1 MSHTTNMNKKT
12 TMTYTIKTETRTRM
26 AGGILEGCPMYE
38 VKYTQYN
45 ILQDG
50 QLVTF
55 VYDET
60 DVAPTIDRLIAGTTN
75 GYGTRFD

>member
-1 MSHTTNMNKKT
+1 MKNNFQVT
-12 TMTYTIKTETRTRM
+12 TETRTRM

-45 ILQDG
+45 ILRDG

-55 VYDET
+55 VFDA
-60 DVAPTIDRLIAGTTN
+60 DDIAPTIKRLVDGTTN

>member
-1 MSHTTNMNKKT
+1 MKNNFQV
-12 TMTYTIKTETRTRM
+12 KTETRTRM
-26 AGGILEGCPMYE
+26 AGGILEGCEMYE
-38 VKYTQYN
+38 VTTTQYN

-50 QLVTF
+50 ELVAF
-55 VYDET
+55 VFDEA

>member
-1 MSHTTNMNKKT
+1 MKNNFQVTTQTN
-12 TMTYTIKTETRTRM
+12 TRM

-55 VYDET
+55 VF
-60 DVAPTIDRLIAGTTN
+60 DVDDIAPTIDRLIAGTTN